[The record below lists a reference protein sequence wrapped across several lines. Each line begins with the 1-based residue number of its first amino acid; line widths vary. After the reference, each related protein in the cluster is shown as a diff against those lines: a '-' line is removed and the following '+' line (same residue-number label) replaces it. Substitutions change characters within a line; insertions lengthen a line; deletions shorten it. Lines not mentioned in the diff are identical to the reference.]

1 MNSTSARTL
10 WLLALGG
17 ILALFLFGAAASQA
31 SVRCDQVKGGSGPD
45 GFRGGAGSD
54 CLRGGAGA
62 DSLAGGRGND
72 KLTGGAGPDQL
83 LAGPGHDS
91 VRAGPGDD
99 LVSAQDGVAEA
110 IDCGPGE
117 DLASVD
123 ASDVLTGCE
132 KVNLT
137 APQEEWIR
145 FYTHVNAY
153 GSNGFFQGGAGRCSP
168 RSTEKSTCGG
178 TAEEGT
184 LPFGSGPISME
195 WDKRASGWTG
205 QDVTIRATNRDS
217 VLLGNTPSNWN
228 WVEIDGGRVFDFVSP
243 RYGVFRSGWDTSK
256 VGEKGGPLRAD
267 LSSHSYLFE
276 PSRNGYSL
284 DLRGYLK
291 IIRY

>member
-10 WLLALGG
+10 WLLALVG
-17 ILALFLFGAAASQA
+17 IVAVFLFGASASQA

-62 DSLAGGRGND
+62 DSLGGGRGND
-72 KLTGGAGPDQL
+72 KLKGGAGLDQL

-99 LVSAQDGVAEA
+99 LVSAQDGVAER

-117 DLASVD
+117 DVASVD
-123 ASDVLTGCE
+123 ASDVVTGCE
-132 KVNLT
+132 KAILT
-137 APQEEWIR
+137 APHEEWIR
-145 FYTHVNAY
+145 FYIHVNAY
-153 GSNGFFQGGAGRCSP
+153 GSNGFFQGGAGRCNP
-168 RSTEKSTCGG
+168 RSTEKASCGG

-184 LPFGSGPISME
+184 FPFNRGPISME
-195 WDKRASGWTG
+195 WDKRAGGSTG
-205 QDVTIRATNRDS
+205 QDATIKATNHDA
-217 VLLGNTPSNWN
+217 VLLGTTPANWN
-228 WVEIDGGRVFDFVSP
+228 WLEIDGGRVLDFVPP
-243 RYGVFRSGWDTSK
+243 RYGVFHTGSDTNK

-276 PSRNGYSL
+276 PSRNGYAL
-284 DLRGYLK
+284 DLRGYLR